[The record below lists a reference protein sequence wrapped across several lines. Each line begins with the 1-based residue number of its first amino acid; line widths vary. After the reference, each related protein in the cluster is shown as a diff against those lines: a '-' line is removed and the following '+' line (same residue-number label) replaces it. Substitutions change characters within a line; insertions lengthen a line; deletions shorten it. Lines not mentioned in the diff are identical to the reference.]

1 MLTKLAV
8 SPQKVPNLL
17 DIAVFRLASSTK
29 TWTATLWEETYKCEK
44 RQLRPTSNSLVAFP
58 RSREGIARWHSPQAW
73 CLVISGTSPLFR
85 VYGFAFPCNSLP
97 SRLVLS
103 AGIKWR
109 QAYGNTMRALWMSGR
124 FFRDCIQCLTPS
136 PMRCLMRCAWRVTA
150 ATHQMQDNSVYHVET
165 EVPDRMKQ
173 LRKMNQCF
181 FYYVYMISSSSLVMH
196 LCRAGH
202 PCFCLCQFAR
212 ERDNHLDPGVLVGVL
227 TWNITCKLAH
237 VVVSLAE
244 DGHGK
249 GHVP

>member
-1 MLTKLAV
+1 MKASIWKHNACSVDVRAIFQRLHPVPHPQPNEV
-8 SPQKVPNLL
+8 SDEV
-17 DIAVFRLASSTK
+17 
-29 TWTATLWEETYKCEK
+29 
-44 RQLRPTSNSLVAFP
+44 
-58 RSREGIARWHSPQAW
+58 
-73 CLVISGTSPLFR
+73 CLKGDRGNTPDAGQFSISCGN
-85 VYGFAFPCNSLP
+85 G
-97 SRLVLS
+97 S
-103 AGIKWR
+103 AGPDETI
-109 QAYGNTMRALWMSGR
+109 A
-124 FFRDCIQCLTPS
+124 
-136 PMRCLMRCAWRVTA
+136 
-150 ATHQMQDNSVYHVET
+150 QDES
-165 EVPDRMKQ
+165 M
-173 LRKMNQCF
+173 F